1 MRAARYCGPHDFRL
15 VEIDRPVPERGEVLL
30 RVRAAGLCHSDLHII
45 FDELGGYP
53 IPAPLTLGHEI
64 CGEAVELGEG
74 VTGIE
79 LGRRYAVFGPVGCGN
94 CRWCRSGRDNL
105 CTESRWIG
113 IARDGGYAE
122 YVTVP
127 AQALVPVPDSVS
139 DAAAAIATDAI
150 LTSYHALLTVARL
163 QPGEGVAI
171 IGVGG
176 LGLHAVQIASAFGAV
191 VLALDIQERKLELAR
206 QHGAA
211 IALDSRQLDPQN
223 PPWIDPSRWSP
234 TSSAPIRPSCSPSNS
249 SPAADASSSSAWAA
263 SVVHS
268 SGFAMF
274 PTRSLSSAR
283 FGVPGRNSRLFSTSS
298 PAASSGPAWKRTRST
313 KSSPGSNGC
322 ARVRSKAA
330 WPWCPEQRCPVGQKR
345 IVRPTTIGRRQ
356 PDRPMHALTAES
368 FTGAAPRT
376 RRRAHRQRA
385 QVRCSLCLPRYRY
398 PGAFAR

>member
-64 CGEAVELGEG
+64 CGEAVERGEG

-223 PPWIDPSRWSP
+223 PPLDRPITLVADFVGTDQTKLLAQQLVARGGRIVLVGLGSVGGPLLGLRDVSDEIAVLGSFWGTRQELATVLDLIARGI
-234 TSSAPIRPSCSPSNS
+234 IRPRVETHPLDEILTWVERLRAGEVESRV
-249 SPAADASSSSAWAA
+249 A
-263 SVVHS
+263 
-268 SGFAMF
+268 
-274 PTRSLSSAR
+274 L
-283 FGVPGRNSRLFSTSS
+283 VP
-298 PAASSGPAWKRTRST
+298 
-313 KSSPGSNGC
+313 
-322 ARVRSKAA
+322 
-330 WPWCPEQRCPVGQKR
+330 
-345 IVRPTTIGRRQ
+345 
-356 PDRPMHALTAES
+356 
-368 FTGAAPRT
+368 
-376 RRRAHRQRA
+376 
-385 QVRCSLCLPRYRY
+385 
-398 PGAFAR
+398 